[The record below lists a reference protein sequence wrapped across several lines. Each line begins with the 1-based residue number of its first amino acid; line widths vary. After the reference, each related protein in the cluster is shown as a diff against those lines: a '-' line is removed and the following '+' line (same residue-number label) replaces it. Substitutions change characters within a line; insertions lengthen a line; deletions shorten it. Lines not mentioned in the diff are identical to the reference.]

1 MMTDLTTDTV
11 TFDVSDRI
19 ATVTLNRPEA
29 MNALSPEL
37 ISSLADIWVEIRD
50 NPDIWVGIVTGAG
63 ERAFCAGADLKKTI
77 PTRPG
82 AGNVNWPVF
91 QPSLRNTI
99 DGGMQ
104 IWKPM
109 IAAVNGYCLAA
120 GLTLLSACDLR
131 VAAEHAQ
138 FGLPEVIRGIVPTLG
153 ATQRL
158 TRQLPWSAAME
169 LLLLGE
175 HINAQRA
182 YEIGLVNRVVAAEEV
197 MPAARAWA
205 EQLTAGAPLTQRAIK
220 ESAVRGLSLP
230 LDEGIRMEE
239 LLSAHIRKT
248 EDFKEGPQAFA
259 EKRPPIYK
267 GN

>member
-1 MMTDLTTDTV
+1 MTDLTTDTV
-11 TFDVSDRI
+11 IFDLSDRI

-29 MNALSPEL
+29 MNALDPET
-37 ISSLADIWVEIRD
+37 IASLADIWVEIRD

-63 ERAFCAGADLKKTI
+63 DRAFCAGADLKKTI

-82 AGNVNWPVF
+82 AEGVNWPVF
-91 QPSLRNTI
+91 QPSARQTI

-131 VAAEHAQ
+131 IAAEHAQ

-158 TRQLPWSAAME
+158 TRQLPWSVAME
-169 LLLLGE
+169 LLLMGE
-175 HINAQRA
+175 HIDAQRA
-182 YEIGLVNRVVAAEEV
+182 LSVGLVNRVVPADEV
-197 MPAARAWA
+197 MPMARAWA
-205 EQLTAGAPLTQRAIK
+205 EKLTAGAPLTQRAIK
-220 ESAVRGLSLP
+220 EAAIRGLSLP

-248 EDFKEGPQAFA
+248 DDFREGPRAFA
-259 EKRPPIYK
+259 EKRDPIYK

>member
-1 MMTDLTTDTV
+1 MPDLTTDTV
-11 TFDVSDRI
+11 RFELADRI

-29 MNALSPEL
+29 MNALDPET
-37 ISSLADIWVEIRD
+37 IAALADIWAEIRD
-50 NPDIWVGIVTGAG
+50 NPEIWVGIVTGAG
-63 ERAFCAGADLKKTI
+63 NRAFCAGADLKKTI

-82 AGNVNWPVF
+82 AQAVHWPVF
-91 QPSLRNTI
+91 QPSARQTI

-131 VAAEHAQ
+131 IAAAHAQ

-158 TRQLPWSAAME
+158 TRQLPWSTAME
-169 LLLLGE
+169 LLLMGE
-175 HINAQRA
+175 HIDAQRA
-182 YEIGLVNRVVAAEEV
+182 YEVGLVNRVVPADEV
-197 MPAARAWA
+197 MPTARAWA
-205 EQLTAGAPLTQRAIK
+205 EKLTAGAPLTQRAIK
-220 ESAVRGLSLP
+220 EAAIRGLSLP
-230 LDEGIRMEE
+230 LDEGIRLEE

-248 EDFKEGPQAFA
+248 DDFKEGPQAFA
-259 EKRPPIYK
+259 DKRPPLYR